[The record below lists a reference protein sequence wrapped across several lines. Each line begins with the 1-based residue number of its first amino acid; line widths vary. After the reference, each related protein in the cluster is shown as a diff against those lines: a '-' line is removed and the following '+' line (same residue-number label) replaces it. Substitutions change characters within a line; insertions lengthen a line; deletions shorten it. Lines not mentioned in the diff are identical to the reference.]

1 MRLLSRYLLR
11 QLAGPFAFAL
21 TALTSLL
28 LLNQVAKRFGD
39 LVGKGLPS
47 DVIVEVLL
55 LFLPFIVALTLPMA
69 VLVAVLYGFS
79 HLAADNEI
87 TAMRASGVSV
97 AQMLRP
103 VFIAG
108 VAVAAFN
115 FLFIDQVLPRTN
127 ARLRTLQ
134 MDIGRI
140 RPTLAMKEQV
150 VNQLPPTEFFIR
162 SGRIEQGTG
171 RLRNVAI
178 YDLSLP
184 SARRI
189 VYADS
194 GQMMME
200 AGGTTLRLVLYQG
213 EVHEYRPEEQGTVRV
228 TRFTV
233 NTIRARDVANALE
246 RSTEIAERGDRELSV
261 CQMMDR
267 RAVAAAESGRARAQR
282 ELFARKDVRSILRLM
297 PEEPVIFAKADSVAH
312 CGAWR
317 TFERAVGKVV
327 FPSNVS
333 AQQAQGE
340 RRRSTAG
347 QAGSGPDSLRRPLPA
362 TATGERLLPAQMAPV
377 ILSGLSEVSESKATE
392 RGEMRQAN
400 SYGVEIHKK
409 FTISVSCFN
418 FVVIGIA
425 LALRFPRGG
434 MGLVLG
440 GSLIIFALFY
450 IAMTAG
456 EQLADRGYLTPA
468 AAMWAPNL
476 LIGILG
482 LAGLYA
488 ASRSTGSTR
497 GGDLADLRDLLFGWL
512 RRRRRA

>member
-11 QLAGPFAFAL
+11 QLAGPFTFAL
-21 TALTSLL
+21 SALTGLL

-39 LVGKGLPS
+39 LVGKGLPR
-47 DVIVEVLL
+47 DVIIEVLL

-87 TAMRASGVSV
+87 TAMRATGVSV

-108 VAVAAFN
+108 VAVAALN
-115 FLFIDQVLPRTN
+115 FLFIDQVLPRSN

-150 VNQLPPTEFFIR
+150 VNGLPPTEFFIR

-171 RLRNVAI
+171 RLRDVTI

-189 VYADS
+189 IYADS
-194 GQMMME
+194 GMMMFE
-200 AGGTTLRLVLYQG
+200 TGGTTLRLVLYQG

-228 TRFTV
+228 TRFAV
-233 NTIRARDVANALE
+233 NTIRAQDVANALE
-246 RSTEIAERGDRELSV
+246 RSREIAERGDRELSV

-267 RAVAAAESGRARAQR
+267 RAVAAFESQRARRQR
-282 ELFARKDVRSILRLM
+282 EHYTRKDVRSILRLM
-297 PEEPVIFAKADSVAH
+297 QEGPVYLAPADTVRH
-312 CGAWR
+312 CGVWR
-317 TFERAVGKVV
+317 KFENQMGRFI
-327 FPSNVS
+327 FPANLE
-333 AQQAQGE
+333 AQGGGQTG
-340 RRRSTAG
+340 RRTDG
-347 QAGSGPDSLRRPLPA
+347 QAGRRADTSTVVAPPAGPPA
-362 TATGERLLPAQMAPV
+362 RLPAQMAPV
-377 ILSGLSEVSESKATE
+377 ILSGLSEVSEARVTQRAE
-392 RGEMRQAN
+392 LRQAN

-434 MGLVLG
+434 IGLVLG
-440 GSLIIFALFY
+440 GSLIIFAVFY

-456 EQLADRGYLTPA
+456 EQLADRGYLTPE

-476 LIGILG
+476 LIGVLG
-482 LAGLYA
+482 LAGFWA
-488 ASRSTGSTR
+488 ASRTTGSTR
-497 GGDLADLRDLLFGWL
+497 GGDLADLRDFLFGWI
-512 RRRRRA
+512 RRRA

>member
-11 QLAGPFAFAL
+11 QLLGPFTFAL
-21 TALTSLL
+21 SALTGLL

-39 LVGKGLPS
+39 LVGKGLPPN
-47 DVIVEVLL
+47 VIIEVLA

-87 TAMRASGVSV
+87 TAMRATGVSV

-108 VAVAAFN
+108 VAVAALN
-115 FLFIDQVLPRTN
+115 FLFIDQVLPRSN

-140 RPTLAMKEQV
+140 RPTLAMKEEI
-150 VNQLPPTEFFIR
+150 VNQLPPTEYFIR

-171 RLRNVAI
+171 RLRNVTI

-184 SARRI
+184 TARRI
-189 VYADS
+189 IYADS

-200 AGGTTLRLVLYQG
+200 TGGTTLRLVLYQG

-228 TRFTV
+228 TRFAA

-246 RSTEIAERGDRELSV
+246 RSSEIAERGDRELSV

-267 RAVAAAESGRARAQR
+267 RAVAAYESGRARQQR
-282 ELFARKDVRSILRLM
+282 EIYTRKDVRSILRLM
-297 PEEPVIFAKADSVAH
+297 PEGPVYLPPADTVRH
-312 CGAWR
+312 CGLWR
-317 TFERAVGKVV
+317 KFENQMGRFI
-327 FPSNVS
+327 FPANAE
-333 AQQAQGE
+333 AQQVEGG
-340 RRRSTAG
+340 RSGSKRVEAG
-347 QAGSGPDSLRRPLPA
+347 PPRDTPQQAGLPV
-362 TATGERLLPAQMAPV
+362 QMAPV
-377 ILSGLSEVSESKATE
+377 ILSGLSEVSEARVTQRAE
-392 RGEMRQAN
+392 LRQAN

-425 LALRFPRGG
+425 LALSFPRGG
-434 MGLVLG
+434 IGLVLG
-440 GSLIIFALFY
+440 GSLVIFAVFY

-476 LIGILG
+476 LIGVLG
-482 LAGLYA
+482 LAGLFA
-488 ASRSTGSTR
+488 ASRTTGTTR
-497 GGDLADLRDLLFGWL
+497 GGDLAEIRDFFFGWI
-512 RRRRRA
+512 RRRA

>member
-21 TALTSLL
+21 SALTGML

-39 LVGKGLPS
+39 LVGKGLPPN
-47 DVIVEVLL
+47 VILEVLL

-87 TAMRASGVSV
+87 TAMRATGVSV
-97 AQMLRP
+97 AQMLLP
-103 VFIAG
+103 VFVAG

-115 FLFIDQVLPRTN
+115 FLFIDQVLPRSN

-140 RPTLAMKEQV
+140 RPTLAMKEQII
-150 VNQLPPTEFFIR
+150 NQLPPTEYFIR
-162 SGRIEQGTG
+162 SGLIEQGTG
-171 RLRNVAI
+171 RLHDVTI

-184 SARRI
+184 SARRVI
-189 VYADS
+189 YADS
-194 GQMMME
+194 GRMMME
-200 AGGTTLRLVLYQG
+200 TGGTTLRLVLYQG

-228 TRFTV
+228 TRFAV
-233 NTIRARDVANALE
+233 NTMRARDVANALE
-246 RSTEIAERGDRELSV
+246 RSREIAERGDRELSV

-267 RAVAAAESGRARAQR
+267 RAVSRAESERAGAER
-282 ELFARKDVRSILRLM
+282 ERYARKDLRSILRLM
-297 PEEPVIFAKADSVAH
+297 QEGPVIPVHPDTLH
-312 CGAWR
+312 YCGAWR
-317 TFERAVGKVV
+317 KFESFLGRFI
-327 FPSNVS
+327 FPSS
-333 AQQAQGE
+333 IEAQQQRAD
-340 RRRSTAG
+340 TTL
-347 QAGSGPDSLRRPLPA
+347 QAPTSILPVSPSV
-362 TATGERLLPAQMAPV
+362 RLPVQMAPV
-377 ILSGLSEVSESKATE
+377 ILSGLSEVSEARVTQRSE
-392 RGEMRQAN
+392 LRQAN

-440 GSLIIFALFY
+440 GSLIIFAVFY

-476 LIGILG
+476 LIGVLG
-482 LAGLYA
+482 LAGLWA
-488 ASRSTGSTR
+488 ASRTTGSTR
-497 GGDLADLRDLLFGWL
+497 GGDLADLRDFLFGWI
-512 RRRRRA
+512 RRRA

>member
-1 MRLLSRYLLR
+1 VRLLSWYLLR
-11 QLAGPFAFAL
+11 QLAGPFTFAL
-21 TALTSLL
+21 SALTGLL

-39 LVGKGLPS
+39 LVGKGLPPEI
-47 DVIVEVLL
+47 IVEVLL

-97 AQMLRP
+97 FQMLRP

-108 VAVAAFN
+108 VTVALFN
-115 FLFIDQVLPRTN
+115 FLFIDQVLPRSN

-140 RPTLAMKEQV
+140 RPTLAMKEQII
-150 VNQLPPTEFFIR
+150 NQLPPTEFFIR
-162 SGRIEQGTG
+162 SVRIEQGTG
-171 RLRNVAI
+171 QLRNVTI

-184 SARRI
+184 TARRI

-194 GQMMME
+194 GRMMME
-200 AGGTTLRLVLYQG
+200 SGGTTLRLVLYEG
-213 EVHEYRPEEQGTVRV
+213 EVHEYRPEEQGTIRV
-228 TRFTV
+228 TRFAV

-267 RAVAAAESGRARAQR
+267 RAEARVEWAKVHEQR
-282 ELFARKDVRSILRLM
+282 LQYTRRDLRSILRLV
-297 PEEPVIFAKADSVAH
+297 PEEPRIGAAGTDSTER
-312 CGAWR
+312 CGIWR
-317 TFERAVGKVV
+317 TVERKLGEYI
-327 FPSNVS
+327 FPSNLS
-333 AQQAQGE
+333 AQQAD
-340 RRRSTAG
+340 RRIPRSALETGSAG
-347 QAGSGPDSLRRPLPA
+347 APAQDTSRGNPIRLPA
-362 TATGERLLPAQMAPV
+362 AMAPI
-377 ILSGLSEVSESKATE
+377 ILSGLSEVSESKASE
-392 RGEMRQAN
+392 RSEMRQAN
-400 SYGVEIHKK
+400 MYGVEIHKK

-440 GSLIIFALFY
+440 GSLLIFAVFY

-476 LIGILG
+476 LIGVLGILG
-482 LAGLYA
+482 LWA
-488 ASRSTGSTR
+488 ASRTTGSTR
-497 GGDLADLRDLLFGWL
+497 GGDMADLRDMLFGWLL
-512 RRRRRA
+512 RRRRRAA

>member
-1 MRLLSRYLLR
+1 
-11 QLAGPFAFAL
+11 
-21 TALTSLL
+21 
-28 LLNQVAKRFGD
+28 
-39 LVGKGLPS
+39 
-47 DVIVEVLL
+47 
-55 LFLPFIVALTLPMA
+55 MA

-108 VAVAAFN
+108 VSVAALN
-115 FLFIDQVLPRTN
+115 FLFIDQVLPRSN

-171 RLRNVAI
+171 RLRDVTI

-184 SARRI
+184 TARRI

-200 AGGTTLRLVLYQG
+200 SGGTTLRLVLYQG

-228 TRFTV
+228 TRFAA

-246 RSTEIAERGDRELSV
+246 RSAEIAERGDRELSV

-267 RAVAAAESGRARAQR
+267 RAVSRVESARASDQR
-282 ELFARKDVRSILRLM
+282 ELYTRKDLRAIVRLM
-297 PEEPVIFAKADSVAH
+297 TEEPRLVPHSDTVTH
-312 CGAWR
+312 CGVWR
-317 TFERAVGKVV
+317 RVERALGKVV
-327 FPSNVS
+327 FPANVE
-333 AQQAQGE
+333 AQNVEGGRRVSKRVEAGASFDSPRQA
-340 RRRSTAG
+340 ST
-347 QAGSGPDSLRRPLPA
+347 GPDRPQQGRLPVS
-362 TATGERLLPAQMAPV
+362 MAPV
-377 ILSGLSEVSESKATE
+377 ILSGLSEVSEARVTE
-392 RGEMRQAN
+392 RSEMRQAN

-418 FVVIGIA
+418 FVIIGIA

-440 GSLIIFALFY
+440 GSLIIFAVFY

-476 LIGILG
+476 LIGVLG
-482 LAGLYA
+482 IIGLYA
-488 ASRSTGSTR
+488 ASRNMGSTR
-497 GGDLADLRDLLFGWL
+497 GGDLADLRDLLFGWV
-512 RRRRRA
+512 RRKRPA

>member
-1 MRLLSRYLLR
+1 
-11 QLAGPFAFAL
+11 
-21 TALTSLL
+21 
-28 LLNQVAKRFGD
+28 
-39 LVGKGLPS
+39 
-47 DVIVEVLL
+47 
-55 LFLPFIVALTLPMA
+55 MA
-69 VLVAVLYGFS
+69 VLVAVLYSFS

-108 VAVAAFN
+108 VAVAAFT
-115 FLFIDQVLPRTN
+115 FFFIDQVLPRSN

-140 RPTLAMKEQV
+140 RPTLAMKEQII
-150 VNQLPPTEFFIR
+150 NNLPPTEFFIR

-171 RLRNVAI
+171 RLRDVTI

-184 SARRI
+184 SARRV

-194 GQMMME
+194 GRMMME
-200 AGGTTLRLVLYQG
+200 SGGTTLRLLLYQG

-228 TRFTV
+228 TRFAV

-267 RAVAAAESGRARAQR
+267 RAVAREESIQARNQR
-282 ELFARKDVRSILRLM
+282 ELFTRKDLRSILRLM
-297 PEEPVIFAKADSVAH
+297 PEEPVMVAKPDTLQH
-312 CGAWR
+312 CGPWR
-317 TFERAVGKVV
+317 KFERAVGKVI
-327 FPSNVS
+327 FPANVS
-333 AQQAQGE
+333 AQSAD
-340 RRRSTAG
+340 RRI
-347 QAGSGPDSLRRPLPA
+347 AGSAEAPQAPAQARDSLRKSPA
-362 TATGERLLPAQMAPV
+362 PPTRLTAAIAPV
-377 ILSGLSEVSESKATE
+377 ILSGLSEVSESRATE
-392 RGEMRQAN
+392 RAELRQAN

-418 FVVIGIA
+418 FVIIGIA

-440 GSLIIFALFY
+440 GSLIIFAVFY

-456 EQLADRGYLTPA
+456 EQLADRGYFTPA

-476 LIGILG
+476 LIGVIGILG
-482 LAGLYA
+482 LWA
-488 ASRSTGSTR
+488 ASRTTGSTR
-497 GGDLADLRDLLFGWL
+497 GGDLADLRDLLFGWI
-512 RRRRRA
+512 RRKRPA

>member
-21 TALTSLL
+21 SALTGLL

-47 DVIVEVLL
+47 DVIIEVLL

-87 TAMRASGVSV
+87 TAMRATGVSV

-108 VAVAAFN
+108 VAVAVLN
-115 FLFIDQVLPRTN
+115 FLFIDQVLPRSN

-140 RPTLAMKEQV
+140 RPTLTMKEQV
-150 VNQLPPTEFFIR
+150 VNGLPPTEFFIR

-171 RLRNVAI
+171 RLRDVTI

-189 VYADS
+189 IYADS
-194 GQMMME
+194 GMMMFE
-200 AGGTTLRLVLYQG
+200 TGGTTLRLVLYQG

-228 TRFTV
+228 TRFAA

-246 RSTEIAERGDRELSV
+246 RSREIAERGDRELSV

-267 RAVAAAESGRARAQR
+267 LAVAAFESERARRQR
-282 ELFARKDVRSILRLM
+282 EIYTRKDLRSILRLVQ
-297 PEEPVIFAKADSVAH
+297 EGPVYLPPADTVRFCGVWRKFENQMGRFIFPANAEAQTGRADRQT
-312 CGAWR
+312 GRR
-317 TFERAVGKVV
+317 TD
-327 FPSNVS
+327 
-333 AQQAQGE
+333 
-340 RRRSTAG
+340 T
-347 QAGSGPDSLRRPLPA
+347 A
-362 TATGERLLPAQMAPV
+362 TARVPANALPVSPSARLPVQMAPV
-377 ILSGLSEVSESKATE
+377 ILSGLSEVSEARVTQRAE
-392 RGEMRQAN
+392 LRQAN
-400 SYGVEIHKK
+400 GYGVEIHKK

-440 GSLIIFALFY
+440 GSLIIFAVFY

-476 LIGILG
+476 LIGVLG
-482 LAGLYA
+482 LAGLWA
-488 ASRSTGSTR
+488 ASRTTGSTR
-497 GGDLADLRDLLFGWL
+497 GGDLDDLRDLLFGWI
-512 RRRRRA
+512 RRRA

>member
-11 QLAGPFAFAL
+11 QLAGPFTFAL
-21 TALTSLL
+21 SALTGLL

-39 LVGKGLPS
+39 LVGKGLPP

-87 TAMRASGVSV
+87 TAMRATGVSV

-108 VAVAAFN
+108 VAVAALN
-115 FLFIDQVLPRTN
+115 FLFIDQVLPRSN

-140 RPTLAMKEQV
+140 RPTLTMREQV

-171 RLRNVAI
+171 QLRDVTI

-184 SARRI
+184 TARRI
-189 VYADS
+189 IYADS
-194 GQMMME
+194 GRMMME
-200 AGGTTLRLVLYQG
+200 TGGTTLRLVLYQG
-213 EVHEYRPEEQGTVRV
+213 EVHEYRPEEEGTVRV
-228 TRFTV
+228 TRFDV

-246 RSTEIAERGDRELSV
+246 RSRDIAERGDRELSV

-267 RAVAAAESGRARAQR
+267 RAVSAFEARRAMRQR
-282 ELFARKDVRSILRLM
+282 ELYARKDLRSVLRLVD
-297 PEEPVIFAKADSVAH
+297 EHPVILPHADTLRF
-312 CGAWR
+312 CGVWR
-317 TFERAVGKVV
+317 RFEQALGRFI
-327 FPSNVS
+327 FPANVE
-333 AQQAQGE
+333 AQQPG
-340 RRRSTAG
+340 G
-347 QAGSGPDSLRRPLPA
+347 QAGRRAAGPVTTPPA
-362 TATGERLLPAQMAPV
+362 ALPAQMGPV
-377 ILSGLSEVSESKATE
+377 ILSGLSEVAEARVTQRS
-392 RGEMRQAN
+392 EMRQAN

-440 GSLIIFALFY
+440 GSLVIFAVFY

-468 AAMWAPNL
+468 AAMWAPNV
-476 LIGILG
+476 LIGVLG
-482 LAGLYA
+482 LIGLRA
-488 ASRSTGSTR
+488 ASRTTGTTR
-497 GGDLADLRDLLFGWL
+497 GGDLADLRDLLFGWM
-512 RRRRRA
+512 RRRRTA